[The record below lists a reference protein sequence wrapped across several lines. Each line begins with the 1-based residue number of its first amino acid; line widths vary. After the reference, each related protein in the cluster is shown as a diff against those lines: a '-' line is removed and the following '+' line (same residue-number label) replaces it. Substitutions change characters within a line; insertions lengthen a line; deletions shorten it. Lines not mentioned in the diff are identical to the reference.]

1 MHGSSIHAR
10 SVARLMHRKLVDQ
23 SWRQSMKSEISLG
36 LGLDQVNGV
45 NDLDLFMKV
54 QELCIIVL

>member
-10 SVARLMHRKLVDQ
+10 SVARLMRRKLVDQ
-23 SWRQSMKSEISLG
+23 SWRQSMNSEISLG